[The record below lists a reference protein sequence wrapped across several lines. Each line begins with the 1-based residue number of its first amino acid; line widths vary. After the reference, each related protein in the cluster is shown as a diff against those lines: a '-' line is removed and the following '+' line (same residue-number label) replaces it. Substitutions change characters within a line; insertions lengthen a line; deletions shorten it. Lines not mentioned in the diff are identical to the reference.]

1 MGSQDY
7 GGEWEFQKEQVEE
20 KQTNG
25 GWKEDGKKR
34 KKRGMV
40 PVARE
45 GILLG
50 AYLVGVKISTPN
62 PALREGLAALLQDC
76 GQETTP
82 DVSSGLASDEGAAL
96 PQGAPFS
103 RQPCRVAE

>member
-1 MGSQDY
+1 MGVPEGA
-7 GGEWEFQKEQVEE
+7 GGREADEWRMERRWE
-20 KQTNG
+20 KA
-25 GWKEDGKKR
+25 K

-103 RQPCRVAE
+103 RQPRRVAE

>member
-1 MGSQDY
+1 MGVPEGA
-7 GGEWEFQKEQVEE
+7 GGREADEWRMERRWE
-20 KQTNG
+20 KA
-25 GWKEDGKKR
+25 